1 LVYLWQRV
9 DQYGIDSMTEIE
21 AYNALVLAQDQ
32 AQNIG
37 AMLLTVLTGY
47 LVITFFVGA
56 KLTTFQ
62 VCFVNVVFLLSY
74 ISTWQTL
81 IEYIAT
87 VEYFREAL
95 EALESELPLAGTTL
109 NVTPAYSIA
118 VACLLTI
125 GALYFMWSVRHPK
138 TD

>member
-1 LVYLWQRV
+1 
-9 DQYGIDSMTEIE
+9 MTEIE
-21 AYNALVLAQDQ
+21 AYNSLVLAQDQ

-37 AMLLTVLTGY
+37 AMLMTVLTGY

-56 KLTTFQ
+56 KLTKFQ

-87 VEYFREAL
+87 VEYFRDTL

-109 NVTPAYSIA
+109 NATTAYSIA

-125 GALYFMWSVRHPK
+125 GALYFIWSIRHPK
-138 TD
+138 TK

>member
-1 LVYLWQRV
+1 
-9 DQYGIDSMTEIE
+9 MTEIE
-21 AYNALVLAQDQ
+21 AYNSLVLAQDQ

-37 AMLLTVLTGY
+37 AMLMTVLTGY

-62 VCFVNVVFLLSY
+62 VSFVNVVFLLSY

-87 VEYFREAL
+87 VEYFRDAL
-95 EALESELPLAGTTL
+95 EALGSELPLAGTAL
-109 NVTPAYSIA
+109 SAAPAYSIA

-125 GALYFMWSVRHPK
+125 GALYFMWSIRHPK
-138 TD
+138 TK